1 MSGGLIIR
9 LRPHEKFL
17 INGCILENGDKRA
30 KLRVKT
36 EGANILRLRDALH
49 PSEATTPVKRLYY
62 VAQLIVTGDITAETA
77 LPELAKGFD
86 DLYNAITDEECR
98 EQIDHAREHLDAGEY
113 YRVLRALKSIL
124 PYEEKVLLYMQ
135 VNSAPPA
142 NNSIGDRAF

>member
-62 VAQLIVTGDITAETA
+62 VAQLIVTGDLTAETA
-77 LPELAKGFD
+77 IPEISKGLD
-86 DLYNAITDEECR
+86 DLYEAVADDECR
-98 EQIDHAREHLDAGEY
+98 EQIDQAREHLENGEY
-113 YRVLRALKSIL
+113 YRVLRALKSVL
-124 PYEEKVLLYMQ
+124 PYEEKVLHFMQ
-135 VNSAPPA
+135 VQSAA
-142 NNSIGDRAF
+142 ASVAAAETSVR

>member
-62 VAQLIVTGDITAETA
+62 VAQLIVTGDLSPETA
-77 LPELAKGFD
+77 LPELVKGLD
-86 DLYNAITDEECR
+86 DLYDAITDDECR
-98 EQIDHAREHLDAGEY
+98 EQIDQAREHLDANEY
-113 YRVLRALKSIL
+113 YRVLRALKAIL

-135 VNSAPPA
+135 MKSAPLA
-142 NNSIGDRAF
+142 NEIIGDRAS